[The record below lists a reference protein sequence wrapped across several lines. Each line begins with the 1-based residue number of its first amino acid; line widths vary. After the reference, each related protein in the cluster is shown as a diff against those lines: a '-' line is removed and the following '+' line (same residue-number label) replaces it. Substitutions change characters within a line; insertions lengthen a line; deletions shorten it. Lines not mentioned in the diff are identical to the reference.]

1 MIIAKKRSFLG
12 TNYLYMAQTKISHPG
27 QQNSSVLWKEF
38 KYPFFIKGFMCI
50 RFISMIMDQNQSIKE
65 RTLKRLQVG
74 GLPLIHAIAER
85 MKLKDILYKYIPT

>member
-1 MIIAKKRSFLG
+1 MIIANNRRLSG
-12 TNYLYMAQTKISHPG
+12 VISIYYAQTKIKHPG
-27 QQNSSVLWKEF
+27 QQKSSVLWKKFECL
-38 KYPFFIKGFMCI
+38 FFIKGFMCI
-50 RFISMIMDQNQSIKE
+50 RLLSMIIDQNQSIKE